1 MDWSRLKSIFII
13 AFLILDIFLFTQL
26 LNKEWINELEV
37 KTDVTLEEN
46 LKNADIDYSNIPK
59 ETFADQYMSANTK
72 IFTSEELGK
81 LTNQTAKLIDGTM
94 IHSELKTTVK
104 IGKNKDTA
112 TLDNFIKNEVLHGEQ
127 YVFGNYDEDSGTI
140 TYYQK
145 YREKPFFIN
154 NSARI
159 EFKINKS
166 GEVQSYEQTMLE
178 KIEPISE
185 KEEVLSAIQAV
196 DAIYR
201 NRLMKPGSKVVK
213 AEMGYYTVVNMEATQ
228 VLTPTWCIVVENEKE
243 KEQFLVNA
251 FEGQIIQGNTDE
263 EEIQENLLEM
273 KK

>member
-13 AFLILDIFLFTQL
+13 AFLILDIFLLTQL
-26 LNKEWINELEV
+26 LNKERINELEV

-59 ETFADQYMSANTK
+59 ETLADQYMSANTK
-72 IFTSEELGK
+72 MFTAEELGK
-81 LTNQTAKLIDGTM
+81 LEHQAPKVVDGTM
-94 IHSELKTTVK
+94 IHSELKMPVK
-104 IGKNKDTA
+104 IGKNKDT
-112 TLDNFIKNEVLHGEQ
+112 TELDQFVKNEVLFGEQ
-127 YVFGNYDEDSGTI
+127 YVFGNYNEASGTI

-145 YREKPFFIN
+145 YQEKPFFIN
-154 NSARI
+154 KSARL
-159 EFKINKS
+159 EFKVNKS

-185 KEEVLSAIQAV
+185 KEEVLPAIQAV

-228 VLTPTWCIVVENEKE
+228 VLTPTWCIVVEHEKE
-243 KEQFLVNA
+243 KEQLLVNA
-251 FEGQIIQGNTDE
+251 FEGQVIEVNTDE
-263 EEIQENLLEM
+263 EDISETLLEM